1 MGAESLRFFNSNQ
14 TATVGSGRTG
24 SNGTVSIGSVPAVVR
39 VYVSHEFG
47 VPSRNDDVAVATQGR
62 TLLSVIMPAGRPRP
76 TVALL
81 PVSIKPGSVSDD
93 RSELTL
99 EVTLVASSAAP
110 FTPAGYGDY
119 SSQST
124 PALGLALGQWDKDE
138 QRQCFVW
145 LDRIRTEPS
154 CGTPWGSES
163 PYTVSV
169 ERFTYDRR
177 LREVPD
183 AVAAEEPATGQ
194 SKVPRWPFD
203 HNSVHAHP
211 RNAVTDAVSDTV
223 TAIVGHR
230 LGKVEAVRRLKE
242 GFARTK
248 GNLGLIAMEQETW
261 DGDTLRFRMRA
272 LGQTAAA
279 SIEVLEDALR
289 IQVSLPWLLAKAV
302 KRLLPILRKEAT
314 LLLEKK

>member
-1 MGAESLRFFNSNQ
+1 MNGLSSHFFGCSAKGGRGPSRHALLALLLAAAAISGCGGGADSNPIPPATPVAEETPPATGTGTLTVAVTDVEGRPLVDALVSVFNRNQ

-47 VPSRNDDVAVATQGR
+47 VPSRNDDVAVATQGG
-62 TLLSVIMPAGRPRP
+62 TLLSVIMPADRPRP

-169 ERFTYDRR
+169 ERFTYDRNGTVPR
-177 LREVPD
+177 LGTQGPAQQR
-183 AVAAEEPATGQ
+183 AVAHGPESTRG
-194 SKVPRWPFD
+194 
-203 HNSVHAHP
+203 
-211 RNAVTDAVSDTV
+211 
-223 TAIVGHR
+223 G
-230 LGKVEAVRRLKE
+230 
-242 GFARTK
+242 ARS
-248 GNLGLIAMEQETW
+248 G
-261 DGDTLRFRMRA
+261 
-272 LGQTAAA
+272 GQTL
-279 SIEVLEDALR
+279 VCL
-289 IQVSLPWLLAKAV
+289 
-302 KRLLPILRKEAT
+302 AT
-314 LLLEKK
+314 LHRTCDRSGST